1 MSKNKQRAVMPVVPF
16 QSVLMGLLLFK
27 FLKESDELSTVF
39 LLIGEE
45 FDAEVL
51 CDVIHSIA

>member
-1 MSKNKQRAVMPVVPF
+1 
-16 QSVLMGLLLFK
+16 MGLVILVF
-27 FLKESDELSTVF
+27 FEEPSELPTVF

-51 CDVIHSIA
+51 RDVVDPIA